1 MPTHSA
7 ASQLPFIHLNLRRNP
22 FGELSLDDWTILA
35 CVDVESVVANLS
47 FASAAGVAYA
57 VQFVGEKGYGKTTH
71 LLSIRARFAD
81 AGYVHISEGERA
93 TLPGGWPVLIDEA
106 QRLTL
111 WQRWQLFRSA
121 TPLVLGTHRDFTKE
135 LLRSGRTVDT
145 IEVERATDQ
154 ERLHG
159 LLNARVSYARRT
171 EGAVPTVTRE
181 TAEQLLQ
188 EFGPNIRAILHKMYV
203 MFQNLSEVGEV

>member
-1 MPTHSA
+1 M
-7 ASQLPFIHLNLRRNP
+7 
-22 FGELSLDDWTILA
+22 DDWTILA